1 MDRLLTPLAK
11 ILFAQKYHADSK
23 EWVDKEWLEISDNER
38 WLLTKRAETLL
49 PFFDEAVSLISDEY
63 IKRIQV
69 LEASLNDVK
78 NQVEQVRK
86 ETAEDIF
93 KLLDKNGDRG
103 YYDNL
108 FTIGLQFTEYKDLK
122 SKYGIK

>member
-86 ETAEDIF
+86 ETAEDI
-93 KLLDKNGDRG
+93 LGSLALSDD
-103 YYDNL
+103 DN
-108 FTIGLQFTEYKDLK
+108 
-122 SKYGIK
+122 KYMRH